1 MYYRHTV
8 PARSFEWGDSR
19 MQILKLALSGL
30 GFVLAIGLLSG
41 CGSSR
46 AELPSSQ
53 LPSGAQAGADR
64 RGSWMADDAK
74 SQNLLYV
81 ADLGTDHVNVYSYGR
96 GRLKGVLKGF
106 SAVHYECV
114 DAAGNVFIANGSANE
129 LLEYAH
135 GGTAPIKTYQEP
147 GFTHGCSIDPTTG
160 NLAVL
165 HDPETSA
172 PGGISIYRHAR
183 GKPREYTTPNV
194 FRVYFIGY
202 DGKGNLFVDGTD
214 MHVTF
219 EIAELPAGSKTF
231 EAVTLDQ
238 SIVLPGAI
246 QWDGKHLAVGDQV
259 SISGPSKIYEFSMS
273 GATGTLVGTT
283 PLSNSC
289 DVLQFWIQGHQ
300 AIAGN
305 VCAPH
310 VLYFSYPSGGSSTKT
325 ISRKLK
331 EPVGVTVS
339 LK

>member
-1 MYYRHTV
+1 
-8 PARSFEWGDSR
+8 
-19 MQILKLALSGL
+19 MQILKSALSSL
-30 GFVLAIGLLSG
+30 GIVSAVGLLAG
-41 CGSSR
+41 CGGSR
-46 AELPSSQ
+46 ASLPSSQ
-53 LPSGAQAGADR
+53 LLPTAQAAVDR
-64 RGSWMADDAK
+64 HGSWMAREAK
-74 SQNLLYV
+74 SQDLLYV
-81 ADLGTDHVNVYSYGR
+81 SDLGTGHVNVYSYPG

-135 GGTAPIKTYQEP
+135 GGTAPIKTYHEP

-165 HDPETSA
+165 HDPASYG

-183 GKPREYTTPNV
+183 GKPLEYTTPNV

-202 DGKGNLFVDGTD
+202 DGQGNLFVDGTD
-214 MHVTF
+214 MHVAF
-219 EIAELPAGSKTF
+219 EIAELPAGSQTF
-231 EAVTLDQ
+231 EAVTLNQ

-246 QWDGKHLAVGDQV
+246 QWDGQHLAVGDQV
-259 SISGPSKIYEFSMS
+259 SIYGPSKIYEFSMS
-273 GATGTLVGTT
+273 GSTGTLVGTT

-289 DVLQFWIQGHQ
+289 DVLQFWIQGHRV
-300 AIAGN
+300 IAGN
-305 VCAPH
+305 VCATH

-339 LK
+339 LARAGT

>member
-1 MYYRHTV
+1 
-8 PARSFEWGDSR
+8 
-19 MQILKLALSGL
+19 MQILNSALPRL
-30 GFVLAIGLLSG
+30 VLVSAVGLLAA
-41 CGSSR
+41 CGR
-46 AELPSSQ
+46 GGPGLPSSQ
-53 LPSGAQAGADR
+53 LPSAARAAAGHH
-64 RGSWMADDAK
+64 GSWMADDAK
-74 SQNLLYV
+74 SQDLVYV
-81 ADLGTDHVNVYSYGR
+81 ADLGTDDVNVYSYPG
-96 GRLKGVLKGF
+96 GSLKGVLEGF

-114 DAAGNVFIANGSANE
+114 DAAGNVFIANGGANE

-135 GGTAPIKTYQEP
+135 GGTAPIRIYHEP

-165 HDPETSA
+165 HDPASSA

-183 GKPREYTTPNV
+183 GKPHEYTTPNV

-202 DGKGNLFVDGTD
+202 DGQGDLFVDGTD
-214 MHVTF
+214 MHVAF
-219 EIAELPAGSKTF
+219 EISELPSGGTAF
-231 EAVTLDQ
+231 EAVTLNQ

-246 QWDGKHLAVGDQV
+246 QWDGQHLAVGDQV
-259 SISGPSKIYEFSMS
+259 SIYGPSKIYEFSMS
-273 GATGTLVGTT
+273 GTTGTLVGST

-289 DVLQFWIQGHQ
+289 DVLQFWIQSHRV
-300 AIAGN
+300 IAGN
-305 VCAPH
+305 DCAPH

>member
-1 MYYRHTV
+1 MH
-8 PARSFEWGDSR
+8 
-19 MQILKLALSGL
+19 ILKSVLSSL
-30 GFVLAIGLLSG
+30 GFVLVIGLLAG

-46 AELPSSQ
+46 AGLPPSQ
-53 LPSGAQAGADR
+53 PLPASQAAANP

-74 SQNLLYV
+74 SQDLLYV
-81 ADLGTDHVNVYSYGR
+81 ADLGTDDVNVYSYPR
-96 GRLKGVLKGF
+96 GRLEGVLKGF

-135 GGTAPIKTYQEP
+135 GGTVPIKTYHEP
-147 GFTHGCSIDPTTG
+147 GFTHGCSIDPVSG

-165 HDPETSA
+165 HDPASSA
-172 PGGISIYRHAR
+172 PGGITIYHHAR
-183 GKPREYTTPNV
+183 GKPHEYTTPNV

-202 DGKGNLFVDGTD
+202 DGQGNLFVDGTD

-219 EIAELPAGSKTF
+219 EIAELPVGSQTF
-231 EAVTLDQ
+231 EAVTLNQ

-246 QWDGKHLAVGDQV
+246 QWDGQHLAVGDQV
-259 SISGPSKIYEFSMS
+259 SIYGPSKIYEFSIS
-273 GATGTLVGTT
+273 GSTGTLVGTT
-283 PLSNSC
+283 PLLNSC
-289 DVLQFWIQGHQ
+289 DVLQFWIQGHHV
-300 AIAGN
+300 IAGN

-310 VLYFSYPSGGSSTKT
+310 VLYFSYPKGGSSIKT

>member
-1 MYYRHTV
+1 M
-8 PARSFEWGDSR
+8 
-19 MQILKLALSGL
+19 
-30 GFVLAIGLLSG
+30 
-41 CGSSR
+41 
-46 AELPSSQ
+46 
-53 LPSGAQAGADR
+53 
-64 RGSWMADDAK
+64 
-74 SQNLLYV
+74 
-81 ADLGTDHVNVYSYGR
+81 
-96 GRLKGVLKGF
+96 
-106 SAVHYECV
+106 
-114 DAAGNVFIANGSANE
+114 
-129 LLEYAH
+129 
-135 GGTAPIKTYQEP
+135 
-147 GFTHGCSIDPTTG
+147 
-160 NLAVL
+160 L

-310 VLYFSYPSGGSSTKT
+310 VLILAIPAVVRRPRRSAVSS
-325 ISRKLK
+325 RNRLA
-331 EPVGVTVS
+331 
-339 LK
+339 